1 MNKQINT
8 IIFNINFNTP
18 LAQTQKIAAQHTPK
32 QEKKLSLVKKKIYN
46 TPTKAPT
53 PTAQAS
59 ATFTL
64 QPKVETHQRVV
75 NFQIPQN
82 SSVIKSVHLRPST
95 NPKVIEIEQEMQKLG
110 VKVTFEDDF
119 DTAKIFLKLSKQIK
133 DIGLDLP
140 EKIAFFTPIMPMITG
155 HTPIDPK
162 LPIYFAKDILKNA
175 QKGEVSFKLGE
186 GICTVKIRPLEHTF
200 YHEIAHYNHLK
211 ICPDNKTSAKIFQDF
226 INQYGIQNVIKE
238 VSEGA
243 IKEPTGKEL
252 VADVMA
258 GLLRGKRFSK
268 AIMDVY
274 AALNGPKFST

>member
-1 MNKQINT
+1 MSNV
-8 IIFNINFNTP
+8 FYINFNKP
-18 LAQTQKIAAQHTPK
+18 IQTVKKVTKNGIK
-32 QEKKLSLVKKKIYN
+32 QEKSITLVKKKVYN
-46 TPTKAPT
+46 NSQFKTDNPSISQTQPMGFSIKPKISINPQTK
-53 PTAQAS
+53 
-59 ATFTL
+59 
-64 QPKVETHQRVV
+64 VV
-75 NFQIPQN
+75 NFEVPPN
-82 SSVIKSVHLRPST
+82 MPVIKAVHLNPST
-95 NPKVIEIEQEMQKLG
+95 NPNVIKIEQAMKELG
-110 VKVTFEDDF
+110 VKVTFEDDLE
-119 DTAKIFLKLSKQIK
+119 TAKLFLKLTKK
-133 DIGLDLP
+133 VKEKGLDMPSSITL
-140 EKIAFFTPIMPMITG
+140 FTPTVPMVHG
-155 HTPIDPK
+155 HTSVFPK
-162 LPIYFAKDILKNA
+162 LKVYFSKDLVANAKRGFLHI
-175 QKGEVSFKLGE
+175 QIPE
-186 GICTVKIRPLEHTF
+186 GICTIKTPTAEHTF